1 MPTTGTGS
9 LVFIDDVTAD
19 RTATELILILSAQV
33 ASKYPQIIGR
43 HHILQED
50 NDRKTYR

>member
-1 MPTTGTGS
+1 MPTTGSGS

-33 ASKYPQIIGR
+33 ASKYPQTHWTTPHPTGR
-43 HHILQED
+43 Q
-50 NDRKTYR
+50 